1 MVQVH
6 VSPQVGQELQEQHV
20 QGEVRETVSRLVRG
34 FTDLSCPSQVQRQ
47 KERSQE
53 QRPVPLQRQN
63 SNEVREKELDL
74 FCSKNVLSQIS
85 LHEGKVPDPEQRQRP
100 SVQREETLLSV
111 SQVQVQVS
119 LQVTQEAE
127 EGVHN
132 ARHHAVCRDEE
143 EETSEGQTGGQE
155 VEQERGV

>member
-1 MVQVH
+1 MSLSGPETEREIAGAETGH
-6 VSPQVGQELQEQHV
+6 PTETELPL
-20 QGEVRETVSRLVRG
+20 GE
-34 FTDLSCPSQVQRQ
+34 
-47 KERSQE
+47 
-53 QRPVPLQRQN
+53 
-63 SNEVREKELDL
+63 REKELDL

-155 VEQERGV
+155 VEQERRV